1 MIERSKAASPTKRLR
16 SSLRAFGPDGAF
28 REGLRSAFDLEPSD
42 VGPLRLS
49 ALGGCAVIAAYG
61 IASPLLEVVALSLGM
76 DLLPLVDVGQ
86 TLLVFAVNPLYQ
98 YAQRWVLPT
107 QLIGIAYRVI
117 ATLLLALSALA
128 ASWPHS
134 RAVAYCLA
142 VYGGIVA
149 LYPPV
154 LYDSFLASEV
164 RQRESERRRQGGGMH
179 RARGKDVERR
189 GIPRYRPGHEA
200 GVEVVGGD
208 ELDSWTGGA
217 SV

>member
-98 YAQRWVLPT
+98 YAQRWVLPL
-107 QLIGIAYRVI
+107 QLIGIAYSRRFSSRCRPSPRRGRTV
-117 ATLLLALSALA
+117 ARWPTAWPSTA
-128 ASWPHS
+128 ASSPSTRPCCTTHS
-134 RAVAYCLA
+134 SRRCTRGQRQSEYTAYC
-142 VYGGIVA
+142 
-149 LYPPV
+149 PV
-154 LYDSFLASEV
+154 LLFTARDGLCGKVNSPPHTVAF
-164 RQRESERRRQGGGMH
+164 GG
-179 RARGKDVERR
+179 RN
-189 GIPRYRPGHEA
+189 
-200 GVEVVGGD
+200 
-208 ELDSWTGGA
+208 TF
-217 SV
+217 